1 MTANELDSSRKSIT
15 DLNLINRDMQVRLL
29 QAEQQMVS
37 TLKLQS
43 DLLASQNEV
52 KQLTAENIQ

>member
-1 MTANELDSSRKSIT
+1 
-15 DLNLINRDMQVRLL
+15 MQVRLL